1 MVKRRPGV
9 SILPLMLI
17 VILCVSWLTQLNQRD
32 EMTYDEMVQ
41 LFEQQKVEA
50 FRFTD
55 SSTLMLQVK
64 GRASGPAGE
73 RHRGGGAGAAYPGK
87 FRAGPI

>member
-64 GRASGPAGE
+64 AATSRSAAGSMTIPSFT
-73 RHRGGGAGAAYPGK
+73 A
-87 FRAGPI
+87 ISTIW

>member
-64 GRASGPAGE
+64 GLSLIHISEPT
-73 RHRGGGAGAAYPGK
+73 RH
-87 FRAGPI
+87 

>member
-1 MVKRRPGV
+1 MVKRRPGI

-50 FRFTD
+50 FQLYGFQHADAAGQGQR
-55 SSTLMLQVK
+55 
-64 GRASGPAGE
+64 PAD
-73 RHRGGGAGAAYPGK
+73 PL
-87 FRAGPI
+87 PDP

>member
-32 EMTYDEMVQ
+32 EMAEHQ
-41 LFEQQKVEA
+41 
-50 FRFTD
+50 
-55 SSTLMLQVK
+55 
-64 GRASGPAGE
+64 RARVPAD
-73 RHRGGGAGAAYPGK
+73 PL
-87 FRAGPI
+87 PDP

>member
-55 SSTLMLQVK
+55 SSTLMLHSREWDYK
-64 GRASGPAGE
+64 PAG
-73 RHRGGGAGAAYPGK
+73 PL
-87 FRAGPI
+87 PDP

>member
-1 MVKRRPGV
+1 MVKRRPGI

-55 SSTLMLQVK
+55 SSTLMLSRSEVSMK
-64 GRASGPAGE
+64 STSTP
-73 RHRGGGAGAAYPGK
+73 
-87 FRAGPI
+87 

>member
-1 MVKRRPGV
+1 MVKRRPGI

-41 LFEQQKVEA
+41 LFEQQKVED
-50 FRFTD
+50 RK
-55 SSTLMLQVK
+55 SVV
-64 GRASGPAGE
+64 
-73 RHRGGGAGAAYPGK
+73 
-87 FRAGPI
+87 

>member
-1 MVKRRPGV
+1 MVKRRPGI

-55 SSTLMLQVK
+55 SSTLMLQRQ
-64 GRASGPAGE
+64 GQRPAG
-73 RHRGGGAGAAYPGK
+73 PL
-87 FRAGPI
+87 PDP